1 MTKCVII
8 IIEKMKE
15 GNNMANNP
23 LTALRKYYDFEIRTT
38 EQAVQNASL
47 VPVVEIYISNAKS
60 RCLGAL
66 TLYQMLDPELPR
78 HIIAEHYH
86 DNTIKT
92 LDEICEKNKN
102 RG

>member
-1 MTKCVII
+1 MV
-8 IIEKMKE
+8 
-15 GNNMANNP
+15 NNP
-23 LTALRKYYDFEIRTT
+23 LTALRKYYEFEIRTT

-66 TLYQMLDPELPR
+66 TLYQTLDTELPR
-78 HIIAEHYH
+78 HIIAEYYH
-86 DNTIKT
+86 DKTIKA
-92 LDEICEKNKN
+92 LDKICEKNKN

>member
-1 MTKCVII
+1 MTD
-8 IIEKMKE
+8 
-15 GNNMANNP
+15 NP
-23 LTALRKYYDFEIRTT
+23 LTTLRKYYDFEIRST
-38 EQAVQNASL
+38 EQAVQNTSL

-66 TLYQMLDPELPR
+66 TLYQMLDTEIVR
-78 HIIAEHYH
+78 HTIAKYYH
-86 DNTIKT
+86 DNTIKK

>member
-1 MTKCVII
+1 MP
-8 IIEKMKE
+8 
-15 GNNMANNP
+15 NNP
-23 LTALRKYYDFEIRTT
+23 LTALRKYYDFEIRTA

-47 VPVVEIYISNAKS
+47 VPVVENYISDAKS

-66 TLYQMLDPELPR
+66 TLYQMLDKEIVR
-78 HIIAEHYH
+78 HTIAEYYH

>member
-23 LTALRKYYDFEIRTT
+23 LTALRKYYEFEIRTT
-38 EQAVQNASL
+38 EQAVQNTSL
-47 VPVVEIYISNAKS
+47 VPVAEIYINNAKS

-66 TLYQMLDPELPR
+66 TLYQMLDTEIVR
-78 HIIAEHYH
+78 HTLAECYH
-86 DNTIKT
+86 DSTIKA
-92 LDEICEKNKN
+92 LDEIAKKNKN